1 MEEINK
7 RKALIIVLSDLGSQG
22 KREDTAGASVKMI
35 LENHSFNIIKKIIIP
50 DDYQTLVNLL
60 IDSTIESFKNVDMIL
75 TIGGTGLSPRD
86 ITPQATKDILD
97 LEIPGISELIRIK
110 GYEFNHF
117 SILSRSIAGVRNK
130 VLIIN
135 LPGSLKGATESLNI
149 IVDQLEHLL
158 TQIQGVIDAEHKE
171 LNSES

>member
-22 KREDTAGASVKMI
+22 QRDDTAGESVKMI
-35 LENHSFNIIKKIIIP
+35 LNDYQFDISQKIIIP
-50 DDYQTLVNLL
+50 DDYDTLVSLL
-60 IDSTIESFKNVDMIL
+60 VDSTSDGFQKVDMIL

-86 ITPQATKDILD
+86 ITPEATKHVLDI
-97 LEIPGISELIRIK
+97 EIPGIPEIMRLK

-135 LPGSLKGATESLNI
+135 LPGSLKGATESLEI
-149 IVDQLEHLL
+149 IIGQIEHLL
-158 TQIQGVIDAEHKE
+158 TQIQGKNDSEHE
-171 LNSES
+171 EMNSES